1 MEKNLLKKYILE
13 NLILIENNEVSQ
25 EENAPTFGEL
35 IAVLDSIEKSKIAE
49 NRLKHVISFF
59 GKVTTGYVAEL
70 FNAGEFIEAGIEKS
84 FEYFKNKAGIDI
96 EHFIK
101 KYNAF
106 SALKRFY
113 GINDN
118 KGLDFLEIPDNLSH
132 LVEDEIEE
140 KFLFYLLEEIK
151 NKNPSDIITKE
162 WVLKT
167 FRNYTKN
174 ENEKTKN
181 AIAVTR

>member
-1 MEKNLLKKYILE
+1 MKKSLLKKYILE
-13 NLILIENNEVSQ
+13 TLTLIETSEDVQEV
-25 EENAPTFGEL
+25 NAPTFGEL
-35 IAVLDSIEKSKIAE
+35 IAVLDSIEKNKVAE

-59 GKVTTGYVAEL
+59 GKVATGSVSDL
-70 FNAGEFIEAGIEKS
+70 FNAGEFIEAGVEKA
-84 FEYFKNKAGIDI
+84 FDYFKDRAGIDI
-96 EHFIK
+96 QSFIK

-118 KGLDFLEIPDNLSH
+118 KGLDFLEIPDNLSN

-140 KFLFYLLEEIK
+140 KFLFYLLKEIK